1 MRIFGHLNLKTKEE
15 DGKKLLWDP
24 IRKGWFPAFPEEIVR
39 QQVIAFLLKELQIP
53 SIYIAP
59 EWKINKSLRADIVV
73 FGIDL
78 KPKLIVE
85 CKAPDKTINP
95 GHWLQIFEYI
105 EKLKPRFLWL
115 TNGRLHWLAQYDKS
129 LEQWSQ
135 IDQLPKWN
143 DLKL

>member
-1 MRIFGHLNLKTKEE
+1 MRTFGHHKLKIKEE
-15 DGKKLLWDP
+15 EGKKFLWDP
-24 IRKGWFPAFPEEIVR
+24 IRKGWFLAFPEEIVR
-39 QQVIAFLLKELQIP
+39 QQVIAFLLEDLQVP

-85 CKAPDKTINP
+85 CKAPNKAINP
-95 GHWLQIFEYI
+95 ANWLQIFEYI

-115 TNGRLHWLAQYDKS
+115 TNGRHNWIAKYDDSPGK
-129 LEQWSQ
+129 WVQ
-135 IDQLPKWN
+135 IDQLPHWD